1 MKTQALLY
9 SLADMPNPT
18 ESDLRDPQFEAIW
31 QVIKSWDVN
40 IPEFYSGYC
49 GATGSHVMLILRAI
63 RDYE

>member
-9 SLADMPNPT
+9 SLADMANPT
-18 ESDLRDPQFEAIW
+18 ESGLRDPQFEAIW